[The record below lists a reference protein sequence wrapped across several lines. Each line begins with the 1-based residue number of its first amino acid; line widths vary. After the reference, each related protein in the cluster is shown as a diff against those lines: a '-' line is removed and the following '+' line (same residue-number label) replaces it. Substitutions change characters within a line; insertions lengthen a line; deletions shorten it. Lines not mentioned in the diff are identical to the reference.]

1 MAISMPPAN
10 GLHHTFPPLS
20 PPITF
25 SFSRSPSLLNDVRV
39 NNNNLHLAAISSTAT
54 SIQLERHVPSIPF
67 RKHQTLSYTERKSA
81 IDEIQQSS
89 DLGHDLERLGLMLRV
104 QDLNIILRHF
114 GKLDRR
120 QELSQ
125 LFDWMQKHQKV
136 NISSYSGYMKFMGR
150 NLSPLKALEVYDSIK
165 DESMRINA
173 SVCNSVLS
181 CLIKNGKFESS
192 MRRFEQMKKDG
203 LKADIITY
211 STLLAGCTKIE
222 DGYSKALGLVQE
234 LQFNGLELDSV
245 TYGTLLAICASNKKC
260 REAEEYFERM
270 KDEGHSPNLFHY
282 SSLLNA
288 YSADGDYK
296 KADKLIEDM
305 KSSGLVPNKH
315 PYKSHL
321 QQQDPFHTQFNK
333 PSTDPTVSWTFSISR
348 HCQNRHFF
356 EAAEELTRMRI
367 AGVEPNYITFV
378 TLLSACATFSPES
391 FAFGTSIHA
400 YVRKLGV
407 DTKNVKVGTALV
419 DLYSKCG
426 YADLARLI
434 FNEIC
439 TKNKVTWNTMIAG
452 YMRNGRLKDSTDLFY
467 EMPERDIISW
477 TTLINGFVKKDEFNS
492 ALEWFQDMQLSD
504 VEPDYVTLIAVLSAC
519 SKMGALGLG
528 QWVHKFAIKMGFN
541 NNIRIN
547 NSLIDM
553 YLNCGCT
560 EFACQVFEKM
570 STRSLVSWNT
580 MIVGFAMNGLAEKS
594 LEFFSLMQKVEGL
607 DPDGISFTG
616 ALAACSHAGM
626 VNEGLNLFDK
636 MKKVNKIKPRIEH
649 YGCLVDLYSR
659 AGRIEDALQVVER
672 MPMKPNE
679 IVVGSLLA
687 ACRSYDQI
695 HLAER
700 LMKYLVRLDPD
711 VDSNYILL
719 SNIYAGVGSWE
730 GANAVRK
737 RMKAI
742 GIQKKP
748 GISSIEVDGYVH
760 EFVAADMSHADA
772 NLIYSMLDLMGMEL
786 MESGY
791 LPDIY

>member
-305 KSSGLVPNKH
+305 KSSGLVPNKVMLTTLLKVYIRGGLFERSRELLSELEVMGYAQEEM
-315 PYKSHL
+315 PYCLLMDGLAKAGQIQEAKDVFNDMMKKHVKCDGYSHSIMISAFCRGGLLDEAKLLADNYEATYGKYDLVVLNTMLCAYCRAGEMESVVKTMKKLDEAAIVPDWNTYHILIRYFCKQKLYLLAYRTL
-321 QQQDPFHTQFNK
+321 QDMHKKGHQPVEEICSTLIYHLGQASAYAEAFSVYNILRYSKRTMCKALHEKILFILLTGQLFKDAYVVVKDNGKFISQPAIKKFVMSFVKLGNINLVNDVFKTIHNSDFTLHQDMFHMA
-333 PSTDPTVSWTFSISR
+333 ISR
-348 HCQNRHFF
+348 Y
-356 EAAEELTRMRI
+356 LTQPEKKDLLVQLLEWMP
-367 AGVEPNYITFV
+367 GQGYFV
-378 TLLSACATFSPES
+378 
-391 FAFGTSIHA
+391 
-400 YVRKLGV
+400 
-407 DTKNVKVGTALV
+407 
-419 DLYSKCG
+419 
-426 YADLARLI
+426 
-434 FNEIC
+434 
-439 TKNKVTWNTMIAG
+439 
-452 YMRNGRLKDSTDLFY
+452 DSTTRNL
-467 EMPERDIISW
+467 
-477 TTLINGFVKKDEFNS
+477 LLKNS
-492 ALEWFQDMQLSD
+492 DFLGRQL
-504 VEPDYVTLIAVLSAC
+504 TANILS
-519 SKMGALGLG
+519 K
-528 QWVHKFAIKMGFN
+528 QH
-541 NNIRIN
+541 
-547 NSLIDM
+547 
-553 YLNCGCT
+553 
-560 EFACQVFEKM
+560 
-570 STRSLVSWNT
+570 LVS
-580 MIVGFAMNGLAEKS
+580 
-594 LEFFSLMQKVEGL
+594 
-607 DPDGISFTG
+607 
-616 ALAACSHAGM
+616 
-626 VNEGLNLFDK
+626 
-636 MKKVNKIKPRIEH
+636 KK
-649 YGCLVDLYSR
+649 G
-659 AGRIEDALQVVER
+659 
-672 MPMKPNE
+672 
-679 IVVGSLLA
+679 
-687 ACRSYDQI
+687 
-695 HLAER
+695 
-700 LMKYLVRLDPD
+700 
-711 VDSNYILL
+711 
-719 SNIYAGVGSWE
+719 
-730 GANAVRK
+730 
-737 RMKAI
+737 
-742 GIQKKP
+742 
-748 GISSIEVDGYVH
+748 
-760 EFVAADMSHADA
+760 
-772 NLIYSMLDLMGMEL
+772 
-786 MESGY
+786 
-791 LPDIY
+791 